1 MSKQS
6 VILLGFLAWVVLSLV
21 CVWTHLPEIVPV
33 QREEAASTNEDI
45 NKKTTAELGVPSLKV
60 AVIKGKAQLIGI
72 LPNDGVKQLV
82 IARAREVYGKG
93 NYSDQLTIAEV
104 ADPKWLSS
112 ALALFPFVQHGVT
125 NGILS
130 IEGDRISLAGQVL
143 TDEVKMKIYQDA
155 IAAAPNVKINN
166 LLLISGEKPLTD
178 EQVATQVA
186 INEHIIGKS
195 VEFEKGKDSL
205 TEPGKMTLEEL
216 VPIFQKSTDHF
227 EISGHT
233 DNVGSEANNASLSLR
248 RAQTVKKYL
257 VEKGLDGNRLTPA
270 GYGQNVP
277 VADNATAEGK
287 QRNRRI
293 EFQLRGGN

>member
-1 MSKQS
+1 
-6 VILLGFLAWVVLSLV
+6 
-21 CVWTHLPEIVPV
+21 
-33 QREEAASTNEDI
+33 
-45 NKKTTAELGVPSLKV
+45 
-60 AVIKGKAQLIGI
+60 
-72 LPNDGVKQLV
+72 
-82 IARAREVYGKG
+82 
-93 NYSDQLTIAEV
+93 
-104 ADPKWLSS
+104 
-112 ALALFPFVQHGVT
+112 LALFPFVQHGVT
-125 NGILS
+125 NGSLS

-166 LLLISGEKPLTD
+166 FLLISGERPLTD

-186 INEHIIGKS
+186 INEHLIGKS

-205 TEPGKMTLEEL
+205 TEPGKITLEEL
-216 VPIFQKSTDHF
+216 VLIFQKSTDHF
-227 EISGHT
+227 EIGGHT

-257 VEKGLDGNRLTPA
+257 VEKGLDGNRFTPA